1 MKFSTLSL
9 AFALASSV
17 EPASSSFFSEKLTS
31 FLRHMPQMTPL
42 SPSRKLALDPNL
54 PYHYSQLG
62 DDIDGDKTAEFSGT
76 DVAMSASGNRVAV
89 GAEGYYGYKGSTVV
103 FDYDPATGAWGQ
115 VGTVIVG
122 PSGSYSGNNIEL
134 SNDGSRVAIGA
145 KSDRGDRGSVFIY
158 EFDGTNWNMLGSA
171 IQGTIQQG
179 EAGSG
184 LALSGDGST
193 VAVGSPSAN
202 SSNGYVSVHRYNAET
217 KTWDTLGTPFESQ
230 TKSRIGGAVALSL
243 DGNRVV
249 MGGRIHD
256 VGQFDYAGVVRVY
269 DLVDGDW
276 QLSGELSGLDYYDR
290 FGDDV
295 DISDDG
301 TRIMVGAFTSDGQFS
316 TNDKRDIG
324 QVTVWEQSGSGWIE
338 IGNIVGEKQSDQL
351 GSSVKMSGDGN
362 VIIMGVPGSDD
373 NGPNAGGIKVQIWN
387 PDNNEFQ
394 PVGVDV
400 GGECGSD
407 KFGESV
413 AINVDGSR
421 IIAGSRLNSYYEG
434 HSRVFQVMEGEGDGT
449 NGVDNLCPT
458 AKPSASPSNRP
469 SASPTITVAPSVS
482 PSSKPT
488 PILSESPSS
497 KPSVSPSSKPT
508 SIPSMSPSLTASMSP
523 SSTPT
528 AGPTMSPSK
537 SNSPTS
543 SPTESSSSL
552 KNISTVCMMLIGGF
566 SVWFAL

>member
-1 MKFSTLSL
+1 M
-9 AFALASSV
+9 
-17 EPASSSFFSEKLTS
+17 
-31 FLRHMPQMTPL
+31 
-42 SPSRKLALDPNL
+42 
-54 PYHYSQLG
+54 
-62 DDIDGDKTAEFSGT
+62 
-76 DVAMSASGNRVAV
+76 
-89 GAEGYYGYKGSTVV
+89 
-103 FDYDPATGAWGQ
+103 
-115 VGTVIVG
+115 IVG

-158 EFDGTNWNMLGSA
+158 EFDGTDWNMLGSA

-202 SSNGYVSVHRYNAET
+202 SSNGYVSVHRYNTDTA
-217 KTWDTLGTPFESQ
+217 TWDIVGTPFESQ
-230 TKSRIGGAVALSL
+230 TKSRIGGAVGLSL

-256 VGQFDYAGVVRVY
+256 VDEFDYAGIVRVY

-276 QLSGELSGLDYYDR
+276 QLSGELKGLDYYDR

-301 TRIMVGAFTSDGQFS
+301 TRIVVGAFTSDGQFDAS
-316 TNDKRDIG
+316 DKRDIG
-324 QVTVWEQSGSGWIE
+324 QVMVFELQATGWVE

-362 VIIMGVPGSDD
+362 VIIMGSPGSDD
-373 NGPNAGGIKVQIWN
+373 NGPNAGEIKVRIWN
-387 PDNNEFQ
+387 PSNSEFQ

-434 HSRVFQVMEGEGDGT
+434 HSRVFQVMEGEGDGSH
-449 NGVDNLCPT
+449 GVDNLCPT
-458 AKPSASPSNRP
+458 GKPSSSPSNRP
-469 SASPTITVAPSVS
+469 SASPSVTVAPSVS
-482 PSSKPT
+482 PSAKPT
-488 PILSESPSS
+488 PILSQSPSS
-497 KPSVSPSSKPT
+497 KPSASPSSTPTAIPSVSPSSKP
-508 SIPSMSPSLTASMSP
+508 SPSP

-528 AGPTMSPSK
+528 VKPTMSPSV
-537 SNSPTS
+537 SNSPTKIITA
-543 SPTESSSSL
+543 SPTKSSSSL
-552 KNISTVCMMLIGGF
+552 NSVSTVCMVLIGGF
-566 SVWFAL
+566 SAWFAL